1 MRVVQEQHS
10 IVPKHRKLITT
21 LLKVLFALNEI
32 EKLKIAKIGLK
43 QVHQEAQIEQDV
55 ESLQNFK
62 QSQNAINN
70 CNMLF
75 ITDIYI

>member
-1 MRVVQEQHS
+1 M
-10 IVPKHRKLITT
+10 KLITT

-32 EKLKIAKIGLK
+32 EKLKLKIAKIGLK

-55 ESLQNFK
+55 ESLQNIK

-75 ITDIYI
+75 IADIYI